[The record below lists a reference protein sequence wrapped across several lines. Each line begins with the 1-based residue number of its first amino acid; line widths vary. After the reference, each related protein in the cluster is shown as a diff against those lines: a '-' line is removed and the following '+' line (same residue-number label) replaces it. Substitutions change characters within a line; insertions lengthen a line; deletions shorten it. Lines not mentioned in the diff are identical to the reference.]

1 MTPLSPL
8 QFDWLRVATK
18 AAAFGLV
25 LANAWIA
32 SLDAKPISPPP
43 GLVSWWPGDRNARDV
58 IGDNDG
64 VLKGGASIRHGFVK
78 RAFKLDGINDFVLVP
93 DSSSLRFGANDFTI
107 DLWVKFNTTDGEQVI
122 IEKYV
127 ETIGSS
133 DQLGW
138 TLTKLDGNTIRFV
151 GAPGDVTTTDLNILD
166 VQPPEVLAERLVFC
180 YSCALRR
187 RFYDLLGQYRSR
199 FGIYPC

>member
-1 MTPLSPL
+1 MTPLFPL

-78 RAFKLDGINDFVLVP
+78 RAFKLDGINDFVLVL

-122 IEKYV
+122 IEKWV
-127 ETIGSS
+127 QKFGGDPNPSE
-133 DQLGW
+133 GW
-138 TLTKLDGNTIRFV
+138 SLTKLEGDTIRV
-151 GAPGDVTTTDLNILD
+151 GATGPFDLD
-166 VQPPEVLAERLVFC
+166 VQPPPILPNTWYFVALV
-180 YSCALRR
+180 
-187 RFYDLLGQYRSR
+187 RSADE
-199 FGIYPC
+199 FTIYWNAVPLVH